1 MNTFL
6 LIQYALCAIF
16 VGSIAYV
23 LWQKGFWPGLCG
35 ACAFFLSLFLALRY
49 DVAATKILIPLKG
62 MTMASFL
69 AVLVIGSM
77 VFGAINSPTS
87 PRWSL

>member
-16 VGSIAYV
+16 IGSIAYV

-35 ACAFFLSLFLALRY
+35 ACAFFLSFFSRSA
-49 DVAATKILIPLKG
+49 
-62 MTMASFL
+62 M
-69 AVLVIGSM
+69 
-77 VFGAINSPTS
+77 TS
-87 PRWSL
+87 PR